1 MSKYIPH
8 DDCNPRTNAGISY
21 LFIGVVVGMAFMAM
35 TRCEREPMPEVVKT
49 SKAECIGCHNRQAH
63 MTAWFKAKGS
73 RSPEEMALAVLQSK
87 RNSRL
92 LAAVASVESGGNPRL
107 RGTGYKKRHHGAY
120 QVNPRYWHGTVPASA
135 AGQTMQAEAILEELT
150 ATMPI
155 QKALSIYGG
164 DSTPNYQRKILA
176 ALQEVP

>member
-8 DDCNPRTNAGISY
+8 DDCNPRNTGISY

-35 TRCEREPMPEVVKT
+35 TRCEREPMPDVVKKT
-49 SKAECIGCHNRQAH
+49 SSVDCGGCHNRTMA
-63 MTAWFKAKGS
+63 MTRFFEHKGS
-73 RSPEEMALAVLQSK
+73 KSAEEMALAVLQSK

-135 AGQTMQAEAILEELT
+135 AGQTKQAEAILEELT

-155 QKALSIYGG
+155 KKALSMYGG

-176 ALQEVP
+176 VLQEVP